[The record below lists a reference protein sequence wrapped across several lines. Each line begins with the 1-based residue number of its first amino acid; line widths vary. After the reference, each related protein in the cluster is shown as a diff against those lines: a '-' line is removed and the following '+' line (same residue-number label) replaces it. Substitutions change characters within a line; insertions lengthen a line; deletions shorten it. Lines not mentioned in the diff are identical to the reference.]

1 MLLPARWL
9 RQAIF
14 VVISGRAR
22 PHAEIMWLLC
32 LRPATAVQSCLDRAV
47 PARPRRQLSGQ
58 PPSTPAGGGL
68 PPAHRAVGS
77 TVAAPKGAPW
87 PPFTPQAPSL
97 PPESRRACG
106 RDAVATREAPSRV
119 HRGRIRRWAR
129 ARPPTRRRAR
139 HGCARPGLTPFGRR
153 GSHLPRRRA
162 VCAQAPCA
170 PRAERCCVRA
180 VAGPG
185 DGPGGGARRRDV
197 VGRRGAAASPPHPH
211 LALTPPPRASCPPL
225 AAASPAR
232 LTRSPLRP
240 SPTHSVRSPVARP
253 CGGRLSLAAAT
264 RGGDGGGREG
274 ALRAG
279 RRGGCPAATSHQP
292 RGNPNPNPEA
302 EAEAEPEN
310 LSPNRN
316 PNLNP
321 EPRTPP

>member
-211 LALTPPPRASCPPL
+211 LALTPHPGRPARPSLPPHPL
-225 AAASPAR
+225 ASPAP
-232 LTRSPLRP
+232 RSAPPPPIPCAHP
-240 SPTHSVRSPVARP
+240 SPAHAVAGSPWRP
-253 CGGRLSLAAAT
+253 RRGVEMGEGGRGRCGRGAAGGAPPPRRTNPEVT
-264 RGGDGGGREG
+264 RTRT
-274 ALRAG
+274 
-279 RRGGCPAATSHQP
+279 PKP
-292 RGNPNPNPEA
+292 KPKPNPK
-302 EAEAEPEN
+302 
-310 LSPNRN
+310 
-316 PNLNP
+316 
-321 EPRTPP
+321 T

>member
-22 PHAEIMWLLC
+22 PHAEKIWLLC
-32 LRPATAVQSCLDRAV
+32 PRPATAVQSSLDRAV

-58 PPSTPAGGGL
+58 PPSTLAGGGL

-77 TVAAPKGAPW
+77 TVAASKGAPW

-106 RDAVATREAPSRV
+106 RGAVATRQAASRV

-139 HGCARPGLTPFGRR
+139 HRCARPGLTPFGRR

-197 VGRRGAAASPPHPH
+197 VGRRGAAASPP
-211 LALTPPPRASCPPL
+211 PPPPPHPPPPASCPPL

-240 SPTHSVRSPVARP
+240 PPPIPCAHPSPAHAVAGSPWRP
-253 CGGRLSLAAAT
+253 RRGVEMGEGGRGRCGRGAAGGASPPRRANPEVT
-264 RGGDGGGREG
+264 RTR
-274 ALRAG
+274 
-279 RRGGCPAATSHQP
+279 T
-292 RGNPNPNPEA
+292 PNPNPH
-302 EAEAEPEN
+302 
-310 LSPNRN
+310 PN
-316 PNLNP
+316 PK
-321 EPRTPP
+321 T

>member
-77 TVAAPKGAPW
+77 TVAASKGAPW

-139 HGCARPGLTPFGRR
+139 HGCARPGLTTFGRR

-211 LALTPPPRASCPPL
+211 LALTPHPGRPARPSLPPHPL
-225 AAASPAR
+225 ASPAPR
-232 LTRSPLRP
+232 SALPHPFRALTRRP
-240 SPTHSVRSPVARP
+240 PMRWQALP
-253 CGGRLSLAAAT
+253 GGRDEGWRWGRA
-264 RGGDGGGREG
+264 GGGAAGGAPREVP
-274 ALRAG
+274 
-279 RRGGCPAATSHQP
+279 RRHVAPTP
-292 RGNPNPNPEA
+292 R
-302 EAEAEPEN
+302 
-310 LSPNRN
+310 
-316 PNLNP
+316 
-321 EPRTPP
+321 

>member
-119 HRGRIRRWAR
+119 PRGRIRRWAR

-211 LALTPPPRASCPPL
+211 LALTPHPGRPARPSLPPHPL
-225 AAASPAR
+225 ASPAPR
-232 LTRSPLRP
+232 SALPHPFRALTRRP
-240 SPTHSVRSPVARP
+240 PMRWQALP
-253 CGGRLSLAAAT
+253 GGRDEGWRWGRA
-264 RGGDGGGREG
+264 GGGAAGG
-274 ALRAG
+274 A
-279 RRGGCPAATSHQP
+279 P
-292 RGNPNPNPEA
+292 RGV
-302 EAEAEPEN
+302 
-310 LSPNRN
+310 
-316 PNLNP
+316 
-321 EPRTPP
+321 PRRHVAPTPR